1 MKSLSKHFNDCSSL
15 KAPLLKLTYKS
26 ATTKLRLDVQE
37 LRDGNASQFSVNP
50 SIASSS
56 VKINNKLMNEV
67 GGKLLDLASG
77 NPRFEMLPINFE
89 PGSSDDIEMQ
99 STALVVLFYDNDSK
113 ILLGVV
119 CELDV

>member
-1 MKSLSKHFNDCSSL
+1 
-15 KAPLLKLTYKS
+15 LTYKS

-89 PGSSDDIEMQ
+89 PGSSNDIEMQ